1 MKNRFK
7 IKIFLYLALAL
18 GAVSCSLEEE
28 NPGGFTMEVM
38 ASTEEGYETFINQ
51 CYFAM
56 ERYFYGE
63 PQWMMLSDASSDLWT
78 YKRNQSNTW
87 TQWFWYFGGTTPN
100 ITYTNDYWNGT
111 YDGIGSCNLAISLAE
126 IPPYKTEEA
135 RNAKVAEAYFMRAV
149 YYFNAV
155 EQFGGV
161 RMITEPVVTP
171 SFTPEKVDPLTIY
184 KEVIIPD
191 LEFAV
196 KWLPIG
202 DDNTTTRPTKK
213 SALGFLA
220 KACLQTVQ
228 YDDTKAYVAD
238 ALKYAKMLIDDAEAG
253 GTTYN
258 AFMYSSFDQVFAEE
272 NNFSNKEALWKHRWY
287 AGVLGSGSSKGA
299 HKTNQ
304 MYTGFYCDSYIYGA
318 RINDVTTRYSW
329 GGQTSGQFMPT
340 QHLLSLFV
348 QADGTLDPRYYDTF
362 QTEWKSNVSEGK
374 PYVWEDANVARFDK
388 DLSVKGQLVKNGD
401 VAIKFMMP
409 QEDGYAEA
417 VANKTNLP
425 YLLVD
430 YSDVYDDANRNVK
443 MKYAYKN
450 PSDGY
455 TVDGTSENPFTY
467 IYPSLSKHNSSNYYV
482 VNASSQRYANLNGT
496 FMMRMSEVYLIAA
509 EADIYLNGGSNA
521 MGYINK
527 VRQRAGANALSG
539 SADVRAVLDERGRE
553 LCGEYTRFYDLK
565 RTGMLKNSSYLQ
577 ETHPDLARYYKV
589 EYAVR
594 PIPLSYVEILDGGGD
609 YFQNPGY

>member
-1 MKNRFK
+1 MKNIFR
-7 IKIFLYLALAL
+7 IKIFACLILALNFL
-18 GAVSCSLEEE
+18 SCSLDEE

-38 ASTEEGYETFINQ
+38 ASSEEGYETFINQ

-63 PQWMMLSDASSDLWT
+63 PQWLMLSDASSDLWT
-78 YKRNQSNTW
+78 YKRNLSNTW
-87 TQWFWYFGGTTPN
+87 TEWFWYFSGASPKV
-100 ITYTNDYWNGT
+100 TYTNNYWNGT
-111 YDGIGSCNLAISLAE
+111 YDGIGACNLAISLAE

-161 RMITEPVVTP
+161 RVITAPVATP
-171 SFTPEKVDPLTIY
+171 SFAPEKVDPLTVY
-184 KEVIIPD
+184 KDVIIPD
-191 LEFAV
+191 LEFAA
-196 KWLPIG
+196 KWLPVG

-228 YDDTKAYVAD
+228 YDASKEYVDD
-238 ALKYAKMLIDDAEAG
+238 ALKYAKMLIDDAEG
-253 GTTYN
+253 GGSNYN

-272 NNFSNKEALWKHRWY
+272 NNWANKEALWKHRWY
-287 AGVLGSGSSKGA
+287 GGVLGSGSSKGA

-304 MYTGFYCDSYIYGA
+304 NYTGFYCDTYIYGA
-318 RINDVTTRYSW
+318 RINDVDTRYSW

-340 QHLLSLFV
+340 QHLLSLFI
-348 QADGTLDPRYYDTF
+348 QTDGTLDPRFHNTF
-362 QTEWKSNVSEGK
+362 QTEWKSNVTD
-374 PYVWEDANVARFDK
+374 PYRWDDATIARFDK
-388 DLSVKGQLVKNGD
+388 DSSVKEKMVMNGD
-401 VAIKFMMP
+401 VAIKFIMP
-409 QEDGYAEA
+409 QVNGYEAEI
-417 VANKTNLP
+417 ANKHKSP

-430 YSDVYDDANRNVK
+430 YKDVYDEENKNVK

-455 TVDGTSENPFTY
+455 TADGTSENPFTH
-467 IYPSLSKHNSSNYYV
+467 IYPSLSKHNSSQYYV
-482 VNASSQRYANLNGT
+482 VNASSARFANLNAT
-496 FMMRMSEVYLIAA
+496 FIMRMSEIYLIAA
-509 EADIYLNGGSNA
+509 EADIYQNGGSNA

-527 VRQRAGANALSG
+527 VRERAGARALTG
-539 SADVRAVLDERGRE
+539 LADIRTVLDERGRE

-565 RTGMLKNSSYLQ
+565 RAGMLKDATYL
-577 ETHPDLARYYKV
+577 EKTHPDLAKYFKAA
-589 EYAVR
+589 YALR
-594 PIPLSYVEILDGGGD
+594 PIPLAYIQVLDGGGK